1 MALYFYAP
9 IIAKVVV
16 TGRKVNMSAGIST
29 INTVLKAG
37 TTAATLAKLCKIK
50 TYPQIGG
57 EPEQI
62 ETTDLEDVMQ
72 TFVPG
77 VQQVESM
84 QFTANFDKVTYTAIS
99 ASAGTE
105 QFYQLE
111 FGEAG
116 ADGIFSWQGQHSVF
130 VNEGEVNGAREMTI
144 TVTPSTVISPEA
156 ASDD

>member
-1 MALYFYAP
+1 
-9 IIAKVVV
+9 
-16 TGRKVNMSAGIST
+16 MSAGLST

-37 TTAATLAKLCKIK
+37 TTTATLAKLCKIK

-84 QFTANFDKVTYTAIS
+84 QFTANFDKATYTAIS

-111 FGEAG
+111 FGDAG
-116 ADGIFSWQGQHSVF
+116 ADGIFSWKGQHSVF

>member
-1 MALYFYAP
+1 
-9 IIAKVVV
+9 
-16 TGRKVNMSAGIST
+16 MSAGLST
-29 INTVLKAG
+29 INTILKAG
-37 TTAATLAKLCKIK
+37 TTASALTQLCKIK
-50 TYPQIGG
+50 TYPQLGG

-84 QFTANFDKVTYTAIS
+84 QFTANFDKEKYTAIS
-99 ASAGTE
+99 ESAGTE

-111 FGEAG
+111 FGAAG
-116 ADGIFSWQGQHSVF
+116 ADGIFSWKGQHSVF

-144 TVTPSTVISPEA
+144 TVTPSTVISPTS
-156 ASDD
+156 ASGV

>member
-1 MALYFYAP
+1 
-9 IIAKVVV
+9 
-16 TGRKVNMSAGIST
+16 MSAGLST

-84 QFTANFDKVTYTAIS
+84 QFTANFDKATYTAIS

-111 FGEAG
+111 FGDAG
-116 ADGIFSWQGQHSVF
+116 ADGIFSWKGQHSVF